1 MIQMQQTPRADCNPR
16 SIRSKVEKTPKAAIV
31 FHVHISVTYQEL
43 LRQATSYDADIQC
56 EALMHKYQHRLR
68 KGSCSFNSEEI
79 AQIMWTNGRST
90 DNPPR
95 CAPTHSIGGNRS
107 SA

>member
-68 KGSCSFNSEEI
+68 KGSCSFI
-79 AQIMWTNGRST
+79 LRRSRKLCGPMEGQRT
-90 DNPPR
+90 TPQGALR
-95 CAPTHSIGGNRS
+95 LTA
-107 SA
+107 